1 MPLASLE
8 LPSRAFPSRGAVPA
22 LAGRC
27 FRAGSLS
34 DYRRRNAAG
43 RFAIAFAAAP
53 ALCPYA
59 PPGGGSRTHE
69 PGRQFPAVASRS
81 LGHAAKRDFADRP
94 FPSTLGSP
102 VSSRHARFEALLPS
116 GVRSPDDPM
125 PWPGRGRRVGALLG
139 FFPSRACSTTV
150 QGPVSRVGA
159 RGRDEPCTS
168 YVAGNSAASLRSR
181 DPSSDAWGHEPRI
194 RQCAEPIEPRT
205 PPSDSDPA
213 VNRISRTR
221 LRQPPAPPAA
231 CATCEAIC
239 PRPLFGGAPRL
250 PRP

>member
-1 MPLASLE
+1 VASPEPCRFASARPPLLRHGPAFARPHRSRSLAGLPLVRFLLPRTQLRRVPLCHRPGPRAASVDESRKLPSVPSSGFLPLSTVPAVTRGTREPLRIRRSPWCPDASRPCSMPLASLE

-125 PWPGRGRRVGALLG
+125 PWQGRPPGRCSPG
-139 FFPSRACSTTV
+139 F
-150 QGPVSRVGA
+150 
-159 RGRDEPCTS
+159 
-168 YVAGNSAASLRSR
+168 L
-181 DPSSDAWGHEPRI
+181 
-194 RQCAEPIEPRT
+194 
-205 PPSDSDPA
+205 
-213 VNRISRTR
+213 
-221 LRQPPAPPAA
+221 
-231 CATCEAIC
+231 
-239 PRPLFGGAPRL
+239 PL
-250 PRP
+250 